1 MKMTRLFKLAIFLI
15 LLSAQVFPQNL
26 SRLKAKKAREKQK
39 KLKINEEEV
48 LEQAPDIDSL
58 QVTIQDDEIAD
69 LPTVK
74 SEKEL
79 VDSLVIELRKKPE
92 KEIEKKVIIPKVNL
106 TINTIPENVEISL
119 DGNILGKTPLSGK
132 KISSGNHTFQIQK
145 EGYAPISYDINVNPS
160 KSVSLDFFLNPVYDI
175 MFKTDEA
182 GLIFELNSSHRW
194 TEDLISMQ
202 LEAGDHHLR
211 VYKLGEI
218 IDEQIIV
225 ADQPLTFQYYL
236 KKGTVAKPGT

>member
-1 MKMTRLFKLAIFLI
+1 MKMTRLFKLAIFLT

-39 KLKINEEEV
+39 KLKINEEEI

-160 KSVSLDFFLNPVYDI
+160 KSVSLDFFMNPVYDI
-175 MFKTDEA
+175 KFKTDEA

-194 TEDLISMQ
+194 TEDLIRMQ
-202 LEAGDHHLR
+202 LEAGNHHLR